1 MRQCFKFQESV
12 NAMQIYQMLYFQKIA
27 ENGNLTKAAAELN
40 MTPSALSGSLKRLEE
55 SLNVQLFD
63 RVGKNLVINEY
74 GKAYLPYVEKIL
86 TLNEKANEEI
96 ENLRP
101 VVESSLMIADVT
113 ISFASKLISLFLM
126 EHPEVTLQRTYISPS
141 DGLPEH
147 ELHKYDFVIGSSN
160 VIKLPGYERRIIRSG
175 HEVSA
180 IMNKSHPLAGA
191 DTLTMEDIGGEPM
204 IAYSKG
210 MPGRKMLD
218 RIFTDAGKEYR
229 IAFEA
234 NSPYSMAPALERN
247 LGIFL
252 QPRHTAEDNMHIYP
266 GCVSIPIEGLTYEA
280 DTSVYFKSGHNLSRA
295 ALEFL
300 DFVTE
305 K

>member
-1 MRQCFKFQESV
+1 
-12 NAMQIYQMLYFQKIA
+12 MQIYQMLYFKKIA
-27 ENGNLTKAAAELN
+27 DTGNLTKAAAELH

-55 SLNVQLFD
+55 SLSVTLFD

-86 TLNEKANEEI
+86 SLNDQANEEI
-96 ENLRP
+96 ASLRP

-126 EHPEVTLQRTYISPS
+126 DHPDVSLHRTYLNPA
-141 DGLPEH
+141 DGFNEH
-147 ELHKYDFVIGSSN
+147 ELRKYDFVIGSSN

-180 IMNKSHPLAGA
+180 IMNRNNPLASA
-191 DTLTMEDIGGEPM
+191 DSLKLKDIALEPM
-204 IAYSKG
+204 IVYSKG
-210 MPGRKMLD
+210 MPGRKMVD
-218 RIFTDAGKEYR
+218 KIFSDAGMEYHV
-229 IAFEA
+229 AFEA

-266 GCVSIPIEGLTYEA
+266 GCVAIPIEGIFYEA
-280 DTSVYFKSGHNLSRA
+280 DTSIYFKAGHPLSRA
-295 ALEFL
+295 ASEFL
-300 DFVTE
+300 SFVQ
-305 K
+305 KKMPS